1 MLDVDINPPRRET
14 HRRATQDDGRA
25 RDLRLDDRQALRER
39 VIRVLRRRVRPEQIG
54 EIVAREL
61 LAGVERKTDQ
71 QRQMLAR
78 TERHLFTGDG
88 EQGGRA
94 EAVQPESVSH
104 VRVCV
109 LLIRYET
116 LGGRINHVSTR

>member
-71 QRQMLAR
+71 QRQMLAS

-88 EQGGRA
+88 EQSGRA
-94 EAVQPESVSH
+94 EAVQPETLSH
-104 VRVCV
+104 V
-109 LLIRYET
+109 
-116 LGGRINHVSTR
+116 